1 MAGAQG
7 TRFSNSS
14 LGGQSLE
21 SSYFGSEATGREAP
35 PSGVQ
40 FLPSLLT
47 NWPLLARTHPS
58 SEAIGK
64 RQKGAGFPPPQSAR
78 LL

>member
-7 TRFSNSS
+7 ACFSNSS
-14 LGGQSLE
+14 LGGQGLE
-21 SSYFGSEATGREAP
+21 SSYFGSEATGREGS

-47 NWPLLARTHPS
+47 NWPLLARSHPS

-64 RQKGAGFPPPQSAR
+64 RQKGAGFPPPRSTR
-78 LL
+78 LP